1 MKQIL
6 NRLINKETLSTL
18 EAKSILIDIS
28 NQKFNDIQ
36 LVSFLTVFL
45 MRQLTVDEFVGFRE
59 ALLELSLKVD
69 FGDVETIDLVG
80 TGGDGKD
87 SFNIST
93 LSSFVVAGAG
103 YKVTKHGNYG
113 SSSVSGSSNVLEQL
127 GYKFTNDVDLLKR
140 QLDKASIAF
149 LHAPLFHPALK
160 AVGPV
165 RKQLGL
171 RTIFNLLGPV
181 VNPSKPKHQLLG
193 VYSKEIGELYSEMLK
208 SVNVNYSIVHST
220 DGYDEISLTTDFDL
234 FSEGKYN
241 LVTPESIGFSKIAQS
256 EIYGGK
262 TIESAAKIFRDIL
275 DGSGTDAQN
284 NVVLANSAYAIKT
297 ISGKSLEES
306 LELAKSSL
314 FGGGAKGALEKLVSI
329 VE

>member
-6 NRLINKETLSTL
+6 NRLINKETLSTS

-28 NQKFNDIQ
+28 NQKYNEAQ
-36 LVSFLTVFL
+36 LVSFLTIFL

-59 ALLELSLKVD
+59 ALLDLSLKVD
-69 FGDVETIDLVG
+69 LGDFETIDLVG

-93 LSSFVVAGAG
+93 LSSFIVAGAG

-113 SSSVSGSSNVLEQL
+113 SSSVSGSSNVLEHL
-127 GYKFTNDVDLLKR
+127 GYKFTNNVDLLKK
-140 QLDKASIAF
+140 QLEEANIAF

-165 RKQLGL
+165 RKALGL

-193 VYSKEIGELYSEMLK
+193 VYSKDIGELYSEMLK
-208 SVNVNYSIVHST
+208 SVNVNYSIVHSV
-220 DGYDEISLTTDFDL
+220 DGYDEISLTSDFDL
-234 FSEGKYN
+234 FVEGKYS
-241 LVTPESIGFSKIAQS
+241 LVSPEYIGFTKILQS
-256 EIYGGK
+256 DIYGGK
-262 TIESAAKIFRDIL
+262 TIASAGEIFINIL
-275 DGSGTDAQN
+275 DGNGTDAQN
-284 NVVLANSAYAIKT
+284 NVVLINSAYAIKT

-306 LELAKSSL
+306 IELAKASL
-314 FGGGAKGALEKLVSI
+314 FGGKAKRALSLI
-329 VE
+329 TD

>member
-1 MKQIL
+1 MKKLL
-6 NRLINKETLSTL
+6 NRLINKETLSIA
-18 EAKSILIDIS
+18 EAKSVLIDIS
-28 NQKFNDIQ
+28 NQKYNDTQ

-45 MRQLTVDEFVGFRE
+45 MRQLTVKEFVGFRE

-69 FGDVETIDLVG
+69 FGDYETIDLVG

-113 SSSVSGSSNVLEQL
+113 SSSISGSSNVLEFL
-127 GYKFTNDVDLLKR
+127 GYKFTNNIDKLKE
-140 QLDKASIAF
+140 QLDKTNIAF

-160 AVGPV
+160 AVAPV

-193 VYSKEIGELYSEMLK
+193 VYSKEIGALYSEMLK
-208 SVNVNYSIVHST
+208 TVNVNYSIVHSV
-220 DGYDEISLTTDFDL
+220 DGYDEISLTSDFDL
-234 FSEGKYN
+234 FTKGKYSLESPNNLGFKQIEQKEISGGNSVEFAGKIFTNVLEGK
-241 LVTPESIGFSKIAQS
+241 GS
-256 EIYGGK
+256 E
-262 TIESAAKIFRDIL
+262 
-275 DGSGTDAQN
+275 AQN

-297 ISGKSLEES
+297 ISGKSINKS
-306 LELAKSSL
+306 LELAKESL
-314 FGGGAKGALEKLVSI
+314 FGGKAEKVFRTLI
-329 VE
+329 TI

>member
-6 NRLINKETLSTL
+6 NRLINKETLSTS

-28 NQKFNDIQ
+28 NQKYNEAQ
-36 LVSFLTVFL
+36 LVSFLTIFL

-59 ALLELSLKVD
+59 ALLDLSLKVD
-69 FGDVETIDLVG
+69 LGDFETIDLVG

-93 LSSFVVAGAG
+93 LSSFIVAGAG

-113 SSSVSGSSNVLEQL
+113 SSSVSGSSNVLEHL
-127 GYKFTNDVDLLKR
+127 GYKFTNNVDLLKK
-140 QLDKASIAF
+140 QLEEANIAF

-165 RKQLGL
+165 RKALGL

-208 SVNVNYSIVHST
+208 SVNVNYSIVHSV
-220 DGYDEISLTTDFDL
+220 DGYDEISLTSDFDL
-234 FSEGKYN
+234 FVEGKYS
-241 LVTPESIGFSKIAQS
+241 LVSPEYIGFTKILQS
-256 EIYGGK
+256 DIYGGK
-262 TIESAAKIFRDIL
+262 TIASAGEIFINIL
-275 DGSGTDAQN
+275 DGNGTDAQN
-284 NVVLANSAYAIKT
+284 NVVLINSAYAIKT

-306 LELAKSSL
+306 IELAKASL
-314 FGGGAKGALEKLVSI
+314 FGGKAKRALSLI
-329 VE
+329 TD

>member
-6 NRLINKETLSTL
+6 NRLINKETLSKE

-28 NQKFNDIQ
+28 NQKYNESQ

-45 MRQLTVDEFVGFRE
+45 MRQLTVDEFIGFRE
-59 ALLELSLKVD
+59 ALLDLSLKVD
-69 FGDVETIDLVG
+69 LGYFETIDLVG

-93 LSSFVVAGAG
+93 LSSFIVAGAG
-103 YKVTKHGNYG
+103 FKVTKHGNYG
-113 SSSVSGSSNVLEQL
+113 SSSVSGSSNVLEHL
-127 GYKFTNDVDLLKR
+127 GYKFTNDVDLLKK
-140 QLDKASIAF
+140 QLDEANIAF

-165 RKQLGL
+165 RKKLGL

-193 VYSKEIGELYSEMLK
+193 VYSKEIGQLYSEMLK

-220 DGYDEISLTTDFDL
+220 DGYDEISLTSDFDL
-234 FSEGKYN
+234 FVEGKYS
-241 LVTPESIGFSKIAQS
+241 LVTPESIGFDKISQS

-262 TIESAAKIFRDIL
+262 TIASAGNIFTNIL
-275 DGSGTDAQN
+275 EGKGTDAQN
-284 NVVLANSAYAIKT
+284 NVVLVNSAFAIKT
-297 ISGKSLEES
+297 ISGKSFEDS

-314 FGGGAKGALEKLVSI
+314 FGGKAKRALSLI
-329 VE
+329 TD

>member
-6 NRLINKETLSTL
+6 NRLINKETLSSS

-28 NQKFNDIQ
+28 NSKYNEAQ

-59 ALLELSLKVD
+59 ALLELSIKVD
-69 FGDVETIDLVG
+69 FGGAESIDLVG
-80 TGGDGKD
+80 TGGDGMD

-113 SSSVSGSSNVLEQL
+113 SSSISGSSNVLEHL
-127 GYKFTNDVDLLKR
+127 GYKFTNNVDLLKK
-140 QLDKASIAF
+140 QLDEANISF

-160 AVGPV
+160 AVGSV

-181 VNPSKPKHQLLG
+181 VNPSKPQHQLLG

-208 SVNVNYSIVHST
+208 TVNVNYSIVNSV
-220 DGYDEISLTTDFDL
+220 DGYDEISLTSDFHL
-234 FSEGKYN
+234 FSDGVYSLVNPESLGFTKVKQEEIHGGDSIASAGKIFINVLEGK
-241 LVTPESIGFSKIAQS
+241 
-256 EIYGGK
+256 
-262 TIESAAKIFRDIL
+262 
-275 DGSGTDAQN
+275 GTDAQN
-284 NVVLANSAYAIKT
+284 NVVLVNSAYAIKT
-297 ISGKSLEES
+297 ISGKSFEES

-314 FGGGAKGALEKLVSI
+314 FEGGAKRTFKKLVSI
-329 VE
+329 E

>member
-6 NRLINKETLSTL
+6 NRLINKETLSSK
-18 EAKSILIDIS
+18 EAKSILTDIS
-28 NQKFNDIQ
+28 NQKYNNAQ
-36 LVSFLTVFL
+36 LVSFLTIFL
-45 MRQLTVDEFVGFRE
+45 MRQLTVNEFVGFRE
-59 ALLELSLKVD
+59 ALLDLSLNVD
-69 FGDVETIDLVG
+69 FGDFETIDLVG

-113 SSSVSGSSNVLEQL
+113 SSSVSGSSNVLEYL
-127 GYKFTNDVDLLKR
+127 GYKFTNNVDILKK
-140 QLDKASIAF
+140 QLDEANIAF

-165 RKQLGL
+165 RKELGL

-220 DGYDEISLTTDFDL
+220 DGYDEISLTSNFDL
-234 FSEGKYN
+234 FTDGNYS
-241 LVTPESIGFSKIAQS
+241 LITPESIGYKKISQP

-262 TIESAAKIFRDIL
+262 TIASAGEIFINIL
-275 DGSGTDAQN
+275 DGKGTDAQN
-284 NVVLANSAYAIKT
+284 NVVLVNSAYAIKT

-314 FGGGAKGALEKLVSI
+314 FGGKAKKALGLI

>member
-6 NRLINKETLSTL
+6 NRLINKETLSTS

-28 NQKFNDIQ
+28 NQKYNDTQ

-45 MRQLTVDEFVGFRE
+45 MRQLTVEEFVGFRE
-59 ALLELSLKVD
+59 ALLDLSLKVD
-69 FGDVETIDLVG
+69 LGDFETIDLVG

-93 LSSFVVAGAG
+93 LSSFIVAGAG

-113 SSSVSGSSNVLEQL
+113 SSSVSGSSNVLEHL
-127 GYKFTNDVDLLKR
+127 GYKFTNDVDLLKK
-140 QLDKASIAF
+140 QLEEANIAF

-165 RKQLGL
+165 RKALGL

-208 SVNVNYSIVHST
+208 SVNVNYSIVHSI
-220 DGYDEISLTTDFDL
+220 DGYDEISLTSDFDL
-234 FSEGKYN
+234 YSEGKYS
-241 LVTPESIGFSKIAQS
+241 LVTPEDIGFNKIKQS
-256 EIYGGK
+256 DIYGGE
-262 TIESAAKIFRDIL
+262 TIALAGDIFKNIL
-275 DGSGTDAQN
+275 DGKGTDAQN
-284 NVVLANSAYAIKT
+284 NVVLVNSAFAIKT
-297 ISGKSLEES
+297 ISNKSFEES

-314 FGGGAKGALEKLVSI
+314 FGGKAKRALSLLVG
-329 VE
+329 

>member
-6 NRLINKETLSTL
+6 NRLINKETLSST

-28 NQKFNDIQ
+28 NQKYNNAQ

-45 MRQLTVDEFVGFRE
+45 MRQLTVAEFVGFRE
-59 ALLELSLKVD
+59 ALLYLSLKVD
-69 FGDVETIDLVG
+69 LGDFETIDLVG

-93 LSSFVVAGAG
+93 LSSFIVAGAG

-113 SSSVSGSSNVLEQL
+113 SSSVSGSSNVLEHL
-127 GYKFTNDVDLLKR
+127 GYKFTNNVDAMKK
-140 QLDKASIAF
+140 QLDEANIAF

-160 AVGPV
+160 AVGSV
-165 RKQLGL
+165 RKELGL

-220 DGYDEISLTTDFDL
+220 DGYDEISLTSDFDL
-234 FSEGKYN
+234 FTEGKYS
-241 LVTPESIGFSKIAQS
+241 LVSPESIGFKKISQS
-256 EIYGGK
+256 DIYGGK
-262 TIESAAKIFRDIL
+262 TIASAGEIFINIL
-275 DGSGTDAQN
+275 EGKGTDAQN
-284 NVVLANSAYAIKT
+284 NVVLVNSAYAIKT

-314 FGGGAKGALEKLVSI
+314 FGGKAKRALSLI
-329 VE
+329 VK

>member
-6 NRLINKETLSTL
+6 NRLINKETLSTI
-18 EAKSILIDIS
+18 EAKSILIEIS
-28 NQKFNDIQ
+28 NQKFNDAQ

-45 MRQLTVDEFVGFRE
+45 MRSLTVDEFIGFRE
-59 ALLELSLKVD
+59 ALLDLSIKVD
-69 FGDVETIDLVG
+69 LDDFETIDLVG

-93 LSSFVVAGAG
+93 LSSFIVAGAG
-103 YKVTKHGNYG
+103 FKVTKHGNYG
-113 SSSVSGSSNVLEQL
+113 SSSVSGSSNVLEHL

-140 QLDKASIAF
+140 QLEKANIAF

-160 AVGPV
+160 TVGPV
-165 RKQLGL
+165 RKELGL

-220 DGYDEISLTTDFDL
+220 DGYDEISLTSDFDL
-234 FSEGKYN
+234 FVEGKYS
-241 LVTPESIGFSKIAQS
+241 LVTPESIGFDKIAQS
-256 EIYGGK
+256 DIYGGK
-262 TIESAAKIFRDIL
+262 TIASAGEIFTNIL
-275 DGSGTDAQN
+275 EGKGTDAQN
-284 NVVLANSAYAIKT
+284 NVVLVNSAFAIKT
-297 ISGKSLEES
+297 ISGKSLDES

-314 FGGGAKGALEKLVSI
+314 FGKKAKRILSLIIE
-329 VE
+329 